1 MYAFHNHL
9 PMHIIIKTFELGYE
23 WDDLDCTLVQTEKQF
38 KINLQDHMDLLQHYE
53 EVAADKEYIQK
64 KSFILPQLREL
75 DQIKADF

>member
-1 MYAFHNHL
+1 
-9 PMHIIIKTFELGYE
+9 
-23 WDDLDCTLVQTEKQF
+23 
-38 KINLQDHMDLLQHYE
+38 MDLLQHYE